1 VTVVVVTHDALVSEQ
16 VQRTVRI
23 RNGRTS
29 TEVLR
34 RVATGEDGVEVLTA
48 EEYAVLD
55 GSGRLQLPR
64 EFTERLHLRK
74 RVRLALES
82 DHIGVWPDEAARR
95 AKSDAEDADGT
106 ESAQ

>member
-1 VTVVVVTHDALVSEQ
+1 MSHDALVSEQ

-34 RVATGEDGVEVLTA
+34 RVETGEDGVEALTA

-55 GSGRLQLPR
+55 RNGRLQLP
-64 EFTERLHLRK
+64 
-74 RVRLALES
+74 
-82 DHIGVWPDEAARR
+82 
-95 AKSDAEDADGT
+95 AEYT
-106 ESAQ
+106 L